1 MVPSPR
7 SLRRSRPVQNGFLL
21 PLSTAASLL
30 LMLSSL
36 SLQAAALQSRSQVSA
51 GQRLRQAEDGLM
63 SAAQHLLADPLSVDQ
78 LAARVGET
86 GQVGPVAYR
95 LVSLTGPSWQDTAE
109 AGAPANAARGQ
120 TFFNSRHGGEW
131 SCASC
136 HGQPPTADGKLD
148 AVALAGS
155 NQMELRVFANPG
167 ADHAL
172 LVARLDNLGKGAS
185 GAAVQNLELMLGL

>member
-1 MVPSPR
+1 M
-7 SLRRSRPVQNGFLL
+7 

-63 SAAQHLLADPLSVDQ
+63 SAAQHLLADPRSVDQ

-95 LVSLTGPSWQDTAE
+95 LVRVEGPHWQDAAE
-109 AGAPANAARGQ
+109 AGAPLRGQ
-120 TFFNSRHGGEW
+120 
-131 SCASC
+131 
-136 HGQPPTADGKLD
+136 
-148 AVALAGS
+148 AVATLELLAS
-155 NQMELRVFANPG
+155 AEQPHPLQAAFA
-167 ADHAL
+167 
-172 LVARLDNLGKGAS
+172 
-185 GAAVQNLELMLGL
+185 LELMREAAAEGVAPPQLVALRELGLRGRSAAAGAP

>member
-1 MVPSPR
+1 MAIV
-7 SLRRSRPVQNGFLL
+7 SRTARLHRGRCRPPASDGFLL

-109 AGAPANAARGQ
+109 AGAPQRG
-120 TFFNSRHGGEW
+120 R
-131 SCASC
+131 
-136 HGQPPTADGKLD
+136 
-148 AVALAGS
+148 AVATLELLAS
-155 NQMELRVFANPG
+155 VEQPRPLQAAFALELLRQAIPEG
-167 ADHAL
+167 LAPPQ
-172 LVARLDNLGKGAS
+172 LVALRELGLRGRS
-185 GAAVQNLELMLGL
+185 AAVGAP

>member
-1 MVPSPR
+1 MAPLLRLRPRFCFGPR
-7 SLRRSRPVQNGFLL
+7 SRAAQEGFLL

-63 SAAQHLLADPLSVDQ
+63 SAAQHLLADPRSVDQ

-95 LVSLTGPSWQDTAE
+95 LVRVEGPSWQDAAE
-109 AGAPANAARGQ
+109 AGSSQRGQ
-120 TFFNSRHGGEW
+120 
-131 SCASC
+131 
-136 HGQPPTADGKLD
+136 
-148 AVALAGS
+148 AVATLELLAS
-155 NQMELRVFANPG
+155 AEQPRALQAAFALELTRQAAPEG
-167 ADHAL
+167 LAPSQ
-172 LVARLDNLGKGAS
+172 LVALRELGLRGRS
-185 GAAVQNLELMLGL
+185 AAVGAP

>member
-1 MVPSPR
+1 MAPLPR
-7 SLRRSRPVQNGFLL
+7 SLRRSRPVQDGFLL
-21 PLSTAASLL
+21 PLSSAASLL

-95 LVSLTGPSWQDTAE
+95 LVRVEGPNWQDAAE
-109 AGAPANAARGQ
+109 VGALQRG
-120 TFFNSRHGGEW
+120 R
-131 SCASC
+131 
-136 HGQPPTADGKLD
+136 
-148 AVALAGS
+148 AVATLELLAS
-155 NQMELRVFANPG
+155 AEQPRPLQAAFA
-167 ADHAL
+167 
-172 LVARLDNLGKGAS
+172 
-185 GAAVQNLELMLGL
+185 LELMRQGAAEGLAPPQLVALRELGLRGGSAAVGMP